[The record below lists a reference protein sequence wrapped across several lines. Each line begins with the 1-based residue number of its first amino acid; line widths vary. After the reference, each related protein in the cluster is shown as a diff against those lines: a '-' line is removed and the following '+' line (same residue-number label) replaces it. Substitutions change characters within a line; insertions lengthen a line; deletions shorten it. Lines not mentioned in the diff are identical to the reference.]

1 MKTKLIFLWL
11 LIVIFSATTALAIPT
26 NITVRVKTKD
36 AKFLGTSM
44 GGAQITIRDVFT
56 GELLAK
62 GRTVGTTGKTNR
74 IMKAPVLR
82 GKPISDE
89 TSAKLTVT
97 IDINEPRFIEVTAY
111 GPLGNLQAANRASAT
126 QWVVPGKHIT
136 GGDAWMIELPGFV
149 VDVQAPPTHIKLK
162 GIPQAIKIETNVIL
176 M

>member
-11 LIVIFSATTALAIPT
+11 LIVIFSATTALAVPT

-44 GGAQITIRDVFT
+44 GGAQITIKDVFT

-62 GRTVGTTGKTNR
+62 GRTVGSTGNTHR
-74 IMKAPVLR
+74 IMTAPILR

-89 TSAKLTVT
+89 TSAKFTAT
-97 IDINEPRFIEVTAY
+97 IDINEPRFIEVTAF
-111 GPLGNLQAANRASAT
+111 GPLANLQSANRASAT

-136 GGDAWMIELPGFV
+136 EGDAWMIELPGFV

-162 GIPQAIKIETNVIL
+162 GIPQAVKIETNVI
-176 M
+176 MM